1 MFWPSAIFR
10 RRGSDLSQRKCGAI
24 QLDYINETR
33 GFVMEPGFPSWAG
46 SCETN
51 LVKQSIH
58 LCRLLAFF
66 LIVGLVIAPLSARAN
81 GSAMASMASASM
93 SGDMADMSDDMPCC
107 PEKSVPMD
115 CADCP
120 LMAICIAKT
129 LQAQPSAG
137 VAEIQSVT
145 LRMLLPVSDPAAESL
160 GLLPPPKPPR
170 SLVRPA

>member
-1 MFWPSAIFR
+1 MKR
-10 RRGSDLSQRKCGAI
+10 
-24 QLDYINETR
+24 
-33 GFVMEPGFPSWAG
+33 
-46 SCETN
+46 
-51 LVKQSIH
+51 SIH
-58 LCRLLAFF
+58 LCRLLAVF
-66 LIVGLVIAPLSARAN
+66 LIAGLVFAPLAVRAN
-81 GSAMASMASASM
+81 ADPMASMAMASMVHEAASEAASM
-93 SGDMADMSDDMPCC
+93 SDDTPCC
-107 PEKSVPMD
+107 PEKSLPAD

-120 LMAICIAKT
+120 LMAICMAKT